1 MDKKPKRRFTFV
13 EGLLLLF
20 IGLKLTGYI
29 EWSWWWVL
37 APMWGPITFALIVM
51 IIYLTTGGTINELK
65 RKIQPQS
72 APRPEEDSHPCRRI
86 DPIVIHRSDNDG
98 ADS

>member
-1 MDKKPKRRFTFV
+1 MRKTKRRFTFV

-29 EWSWWWVL
+29 TWSWWWVL
-37 APMWGPITFALIVM
+37 APMWIPAVLAFLFVILYFI
-51 IIYLTTGGTINELK
+51 TGGTINELK
-65 RKIQPQS
+65 RKAQQPQS
-72 APRPEEDSHPCRRI
+72 APRSKEDSHPCRRI